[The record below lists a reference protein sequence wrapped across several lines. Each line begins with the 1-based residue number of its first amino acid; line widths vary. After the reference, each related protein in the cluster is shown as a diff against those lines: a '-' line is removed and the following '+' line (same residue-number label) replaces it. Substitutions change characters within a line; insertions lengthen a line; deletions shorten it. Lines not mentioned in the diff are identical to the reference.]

1 MIIINKKRMK
11 HINKVNRDFFTYE
24 INHKYF
30 LIDETTEIK
39 KRINFKQYDKL
50 NNST

>member
-1 MIIINKKRMK
+1 MK
-11 HINKVNRDFFTYE
+11 HFNKVNRDFFTYE
-24 INHKYF
+24 TNHKYF

-39 KRINFKQYDKL
+39 KRINFEQYDKL